1 VVISEK
7 VIFQETCKVGS
18 AGSPHRP
25 DRLAKDEFERRYPM
39 DTLHAFNP
47 WYQAGLG
54 DFLHRS
60 AMHGHTPELFNNA
73 AILLNA
79 APAAV
84 PWIGAT
90 SIVGLLLVAVLHL
103 VRTGR
108 LAAAFRHYL
117 WRIVVSRSGGLTV
130 TGRWRHAGGC
140 ILVANHSSHADTAVL
155 LAALPP
161 SAKPVFVAAA
171 DYWFDVPVRR
181 FALTSLAGGLPV
193 GRSGS
198 GSSYSGL
205 LSRIKPA
212 LAAGHTVVIYPE
224 GTRSANGDVGEF
236 RSGAIHLANACGVPI
251 VPVALRGTA
260 AVLPKGGRLTPGPME
275 VRFGEPMNPTNVC
288 AQDLR
293 REVLSLRNGRRMRTS
308 TGSLRLVPCTGRA
321 VTQPG
326 PRPTASA
333 AAA

>member
-1 VVISEK
+1 
-7 VIFQETCKVGS
+7 
-18 AGSPHRP
+18 
-25 DRLAKDEFERRYPM
+25 M
-39 DTLHAFNP
+39 DTLHVLNP
-47 WYQAGLG
+47 WYHPGPA

-79 APAAV
+79 APGAV

-90 SIVGLLLVAVLHL
+90 GVIGLLLVAILHV

-108 LAAAFRHYL
+108 FAAALRHYL

-181 FALTSLAGGLPV
+181 FVLQPRGRITRTAIGL
-193 GRSGS
+193 R
-198 GSSYSGL
+198 L
-205 LSRIKPA
+205 QL
-212 LAAGHTVVIYPE
+212 
-224 GTRSANGDVGEF
+224 
-236 RSGAIHLANACGVPI
+236 C
-251 VPVALRGTA
+251 GTA
-260 AVLPKGGRLTPGPME
+260 LDDQARTRCGPHCRDLPGGNSQHKRQYRRVSFWCNSFSEG
-275 VRFGEPMNPTNVC
+275 
-288 AQDLR
+288 LR
-293 REVLSLRNGRRMRTS
+293 S
-308 TGSLRLVPCTGRA
+308 TCRSCCTTGHR
-321 VTQPG
+321 
-326 PRPTASA
+326 
-333 AAA
+333 